1 MNFRIDLKL
10 ALLALTALALGACST
25 VPQENCTTRLAGVPK
40 AEDGTR
46 VMDRDDERVLS
57 FYTCR
62 AAQGDKQAQLWLGE
76 QYEQGSALVEADQ
89 EKAFK
94 LYMQAATDD
103 PTRTSIYVAGIKD
116 NPGTVMSFA
125 NPGARPGLPEAKY
138 RVGRMYFEGRGVKQS
153 TRRATRWMKQAAKRG
168 HMGARIWLEAN
179 G

>member
-1 MNFRIDLKL
+1 MKFRADLKL

-25 VPQENCTTRLAGVPK
+25 LPQENCFARLAGVPK
-40 AEDGTR
+40 AEDGR
-46 VMDRDDERVLS
+46 ALMDPNDARVLG

-62 AAQGDKQAQLWLGE
+62 AAQGDKQAQLWLAE
-76 QYEQGSALVEADQ
+76 QYEKGSALVEADE

-103 PTRTSIYVAGIKD
+103 PTRTSIYVAGIKG

-125 NPGARPGLPEAKY
+125 NPGAKPGLPEAKY
-138 RVGRMYFEGRGVKQS
+138 RVGLMYFEGRGVRQS
-153 TRRATRWMKQAAKRG
+153 TRLATRWMKQAAKRG
-168 HMGARIWLEAN
+168 HEGARIWLEAH